1 MPPPKEEQPEQPRKR
16 RTVPVKQEEPEKAE
30 HSPEQAEAVKRIQ
43 RCKDYYEIL
52 GVKKGATDSEIKKA
66 YRKYALEV
74 HPDKNKCPGA
84 AEAFKNLGNALL
96 I

>member
-1 MPPPKEEQPEQPRKR
+1 MPPPKEEQQEQPRKR
-16 RTVPVKQEEPEKAE
+16 QTVRTKPEETEKPEYTT
-30 HSPEQAEAVKRIQ
+30 EQAEAVKRIQ

-52 GVKKGATDSEIKKA
+52 GVKKEATDSEIKKA

-84 AEAFKNLGNALL
+84 AEAFKNLGNNN
-96 I
+96 